1 MIIRII
7 RLDTFLQNTEM
18 ALIPSGA
25 IQAVELVYEAKS
37 YDEDDLTANVWSGLE
52 DELSELG
59 LYYPVNSNW
68 VHHSHLNDKYDRLM
82 IGYVADNNITVTNEI
97 LVNTIHGSIDGDE
110 RPDWMSRRYYG
121 MV

>member
-1 MIIRII
+1 MNIRII
-7 RLDTFLQNTEM
+7 RMETYLQNSVM

-59 LYYPVNSNW
+59 LYYPVNNNW
-68 VHHSHLNDKYDRLM
+68 VHHQHLNEKFDRLT

-97 LVNTIHGSIDGDE
+97 LVNHIHGSIDGDE
-110 RPDWMSRRYYG
+110 RPDWM
-121 MV
+121 

>member
-1 MIIRII
+1 MNISII
-7 RLDTFLQNTEM
+7 RLETYLQNPEM

-52 DELSELG
+52 DELSESG

-68 VHHSHLNDKYDRLM
+68 VQHQHLNDKYNRLT
-82 IGYVADNNITVTNEI
+82 IGYVANNNITVTNER
-97 LVNTIHGSIDGDE
+97 LVSHINSSIDGNE
-110 RPDWMSRRYYG
+110 KPDWM
-121 MV
+121 